1 MHMEASISRPIP
13 TREPAGNTSTGILKF
28 IALFFMLIDHC
39 GARLFPNIPEL
50 RMLGRIAFPIY
61 CWCMIVGFHYTRN
74 VPKYLFRILL
84 TGLLCQPLYS
94 IVMGHGWTSAR
105 FSAIAEQW
113 STLRAAHPEFLDF
126 AWTMLKTINSRPNI
140 FLTLFIGLCALWGI
154 REKKLLSHI
163 WAPVLMLIAATAL
176 NADYGWKGVMLII
189 LLYAVRDSRPGIA
202 AVMVA
207 FFLYWGTF
215 YGVTAKIC
223 GIKLDFASLPL
234 PINAILSPFF
244 RMETYGLLSL
254 PFILIRFRKKWKM
267 PAWLGY
273 GLYPAHLVLLL
284 ILEQF
289 IG

>member
-13 TREPAGNTSTGILKF
+13 AREPAGNTSTGILKF

-105 FSAIAEQW
+105 FAAIAEQW
-113 STLRAAHPEFLDF
+113 STVRTAHPEFFDF
-126 AWTMLKTINSRPNI
+126 VWTMLKTINSRPNI

-267 PAWLGY
+267 PSWLGY